1 MATLLDVLIIDDDEV
16 DRMSIRRALKQ
27 VSLPVNVVEAKT
39 GAEGIALAQAGQFD
53 VILLDFS
60 LPDRDGLEVLSALRQ
75 DQSVNSTVVM
85 LSRQENPE
93 LAEQAI
99 EGGAQDFLL
108 KDEVN
113 PRRLMRAVR
122 QAQYRRGLEGDL
134 KRSREQLRLLAE
146 HDGLTGL
153 ANRYDF
159 ERSLDLALLDCKK
172 KGGSLAVLIL
182 DIDKFKCVNDTFGH
196 AAGDQLLIEVAR
208 RLKSV
213 VNDGDVLARLGG
225 DEFVILAQNIE
236 RDDQATLLAN
246 RIVTSFAQPM
256 VFNDVKWGV
265 TTSIGIAVFGDHT
278 NNKVDLMRCADLA
291 MYRAKHSGSNQSY
304 FYSDQLH
311 QTILQRV
318 ILERDLRSALVN
330 NEFRVYFQAMVNAK
344 NGTLGGLEA
353 LIRWEHPTM
362 GTLYPAS
369 FLGLAEELG
378 LMREIDQWVLHT
390 ACHQLQDW
398 RNRYPIAELQLGVA
412 VNLSAVQLQGED
424 LLDGLKHTLIDSGL
438 PAACIELEITEN
450 VLISKPYKI
459 KSLLSSIASMGVRLA
474 LDDFGTGFSS
484 FEHLKLFPV
493 HTLKI
498 DRSFVLGVGQGETSE
513 RLLAAMIHFALTLGL
528 TVVAEGVEDAMQAD
542 FCASHG
548 CHLLQGYYYSRPVP
562 ASEFEKIFIAKACA
576 PVRHAQA

>member
-1 MATLLDVLIIDDDEV
+1 MVAALEVLIIDDDEV
-16 DRMSIRRALKQ
+16 DRMSIRRALKHA
-27 VSLPVNVVEAKT
+27 SLPVNVVEAKT
-39 GAEGIALAQAGQFD
+39 GTEGIAFARDRVFD

-60 LPDRDGLEVLSALRQ
+60 LPDRDGLDVLNILRQ
-75 DQSVNSTVVM
+75 NQSVESTVVM
-85 LSRQENPE
+85 LSRQENPV

-122 QAQYRRGLEGDL
+122 QAQYRQGLEGDL
-134 KRSREQLRLLAE
+134 KRSREQLRRLAE

-159 ERSLDLALLDCKK
+159 ERAMELAVSKCQQN
-172 KGGSLAVLIL
+172 GGRLAVLIL

-196 AAGDQLLIEVAR
+196 AAGDQLLIEVAK

-213 VNDGDVLARLGG
+213 VRDGDVLARLGG
-225 DEFVILAQNIE
+225 DEFVILAQDLE
-236 RDDQATLLAN
+236 YDDQAALLAN
-246 RIVTSFAQPM
+246 RIVSSFIEPM
-256 VFNDVKWGV
+256 VFNDVRWRV
-265 TTSIGIAVFGDHT
+265 TTSIGISVFGDYT
-278 NNKVDLMRCADLA
+278 NNKVDLMRCADIA
-291 MYRAKHSGSNQSY
+291 MYRAKQAGSNQSH

-311 QTILQRV
+311 QSLLERA

-344 NGTLGGLEA
+344 DGSLGGLEA
-353 LIRWEHPTM
+353 LIRWEHPRM
-362 GTLYPAS
+362 GLLFPGS

-378 LMREIDQWVLHT
+378 LMCEIDQWVLHT

-398 RNRYPIAELQLGVA
+398 RTRYPLTDLKFGVS
-412 VNLSAVQLQGED
+412 VNLSAMQLQDED
-424 LLDGLKHTLIDSGL
+424 LLDSLKRTIDLSGL
-438 PAACIELEITEN
+438 PAGCIELEITEN
-450 VLISKPYKI
+450 VLISNPHKI
-459 KSLLSSIASMGVRLA
+459 ASLLSAIAGMGVRLA

-493 HTLKI
+493 HILKI
-498 DRSFVLGVGQGETSE
+498 DRSFVSGVGQGETSE
-513 RLLAAMIHFALTLGL
+513 RLLAAMIHFARTLGL
-528 TVVAEGVEDAMQAD
+528 TVVAEGIENAAQAD
-542 FCASHG
+542 FCLLHG

-562 ASEFEKIFIAKACA
+562 ASDFESAFIAKFAATC
-576 PVRHAQA
+576 VN